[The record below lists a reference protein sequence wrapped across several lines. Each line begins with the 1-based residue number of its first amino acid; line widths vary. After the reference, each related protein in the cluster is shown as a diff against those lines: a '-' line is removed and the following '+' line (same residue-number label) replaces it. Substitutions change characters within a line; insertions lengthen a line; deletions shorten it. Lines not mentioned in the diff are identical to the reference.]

1 MNLTLKQKALAQTV
15 AMIGGAILIAS
26 ALSFILNNVSTQTIL
41 DAVAYAG
48 LAWVV
53 YIFYSITLARLE
65 YNESLKEL
73 KKTFEEK

>member
-26 ALSFILNNVSTQTIL
+26 ALSFILNNVDTQTIL
-41 DAVAYAG
+41 NAVAYAG

-65 YNESLKEL
+65 YKESLKEL
-73 KKTFEEK
+73 KKTFDEK

>member
-26 ALSFILNNVSTQTIL
+26 AISFILNNVSTQTIL

>member
-26 ALSFILNNVSTQTIL
+26 AISFILNNVNTQTIL